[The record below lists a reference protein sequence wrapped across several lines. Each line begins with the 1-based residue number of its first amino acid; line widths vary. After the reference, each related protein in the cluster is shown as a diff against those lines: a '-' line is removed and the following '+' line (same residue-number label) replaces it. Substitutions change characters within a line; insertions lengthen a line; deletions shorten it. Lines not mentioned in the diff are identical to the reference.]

1 MKAHDGRKQHFWRAS
16 RGGHT
21 LFERYTEK
29 ARRVIFF
36 ARYEASQFGSPYIE
50 TEHLLLGLL
59 REDKALT
66 NRFLR
71 SHASV
76 ESIRKQIEG
85 HTTIR
90 EKVSTSV
97 DLPLSNECKR
107 VLAYAAEE
115 AERLSH
121 KHIGTEHLLLGLLR
135 EEKCFAA
142 EILHERGLRL
152 GTIREELARTSQEKA
167 QPAQR
172 QGGGSGGG
180 GNRETSLL
188 AEFSRDLTQAA
199 MDNQLDPLVGREQE
213 IDRCIQ
219 ILCRRTKNNPVLIGE
234 PGVGKTA
241 IVEGMAQRIAD
252 GDVPSFLADKRI
264 LSLDLSLIVAGT
276 KYRGQFEERLK
287 TIMKELMENQNA
299 IVFIDELHTLVGAGS
314 AEGSLDAANIL
325 KPALSR
331 GEIQCIG
338 ATTPAEY
345 RKSIEK
351 DRSLERR
358 FQAVKVPPPGEQD
371 AIKVIQGIKERYEKF
386 HAVTYTDAAIEFSVL
401 HSSRYIPDRYLP
413 DKAIDL
419 IDEAGARVKLR
430 QTSLPEEITDV
441 QKRIK
446 FIVHRMENAIA
457 NHEFEK
463 ARFYSD
469 EERKERENLRALREK
484 YHLDDSTTGV
494 VTREDIEEVVSRWTG
509 VPVTSL
515 KEEEMQKLLRVEEEL
530 HRRIVSQDK
539 AISALARAIR
549 RSRAGLKSPNR
560 PIGSFLFLGPT
571 GVGKTEV
578 ARALAQF
585 LFGSDKSLVRFDMS
599 EYMEK
604 HEVSKLIGSP
614 PGYVGY
620 EEGGQLTERVR
631 RSPYSV
637 VLLDEIEKAHPD
649 VFNILLQVFEDG
661 QLTDGLGNTVDFKNV
676 IIIMTSNIGAR
687 HLMKQKGLGF
697 SMNAKEEEGEVG
709 AKVED
714 LVKGEVKKVFNPE
727 FLNRLDEII
736 IFNALAEGDLMQIV
750 ELMVQQIN
758 AHLAQRAITISVT
771 DDAKKWILAKTIGD
785 KMYGARPLRRA
796 LQKYIEDPLSEAL
809 IQGAFTTRPAF
820 IEVFLENNNL
830 FYRPVGANAE
840 ADAMLLYSS

>member
-1 MKAHDGRKQHFWRAS
+1 M
-16 RGGHT
+16 
-21 LFERYTEK
+21 FERYTEK

-142 EILHERGLRL
+142 EILTERGLRL
-152 GTIREELARTSQEKA
+152 PAIRDELQRTTQEKA
-167 QPAQR
+167 PVQQSSKGGQR
-172 QGGGSGGG
+172 NEQ
-180 GNRETSLL
+180 SLL
-188 AEFSRDLTQAA
+188 AEFSRDLTQNAI
-199 MDNQLDPLVGREQE
+199 DQQLDPLVGRDAEVE
-213 IDRCIQ
+213 RVIQ

-241 IVEGMAQRIAD
+241 IVEGLAQKIAD

-264 LSLDLSLIVAGT
+264 LALDLSLIVAGT

-287 TIMKELMENQNA
+287 TIMKELMENQNC

-358 FQAVKVPPPGEQD
+358 FQAVKVPPPNEED
-371 AIKVIQGIKERYEKF
+371 AIKIINGIKEKYEKF
-386 HAVTYTDAAIEFSVL
+386 HAVSYTDEAINFSVT
-401 HSSRYIPDRYLP
+401 HSSRYIPDRFLP

-430 QTSLPEEITDV
+430 QTSLPEELTEV

-469 EERKERENLRALREK
+469 EERKERENLRTLRDK
-484 YHLDDSTTGV
+484 YHLDDSSAGI
-494 VTREDIEEVVSRWTG
+494 VTREDIEDVVSRWTG
-509 VPVTSL
+509 VPITSI
-515 KEEEMQKLLRVEEEL
+515 KEEETQKLLRVEEEL
-530 HRRIVSQDK
+530 HKRVISQDK

-549 RSRAGLKSPNR
+549 RSRAGLKNPAR

-571 GVGKTEV
+571 GVGKTEM
-578 ARALAQF
+578 ARTLAHF
-585 LFGSDKSLVRFDMS
+585 LFGSEKSLIRFDMS
-599 EYMEK
+599 EFMEK
-604 HEVSKLIGSP
+604 HSVSKLIGSP

-620 EEGGQLTERVR
+620 EEGGQLTERVK

-661 QLTDGLGNTVDFKNV
+661 QLTDGLGNTVDFKNT
-676 IIIMTSNIGAR
+676 IIVMTSNIGAK
-687 HLMKQKGLGF
+687 HLQKREGLGF
-697 SMNAKEEEGEVG
+697 QSSNENMVLDKMEE
-709 AKVED
+709 
-714 LVKGEVKKVFNPE
+714 LVKGEVKRTFNPE
-727 FLNRLDEII
+727 FLNRLDEVI
-736 IFNALAEGDLMQIV
+736 IFTSLTNTDLMQIM
-750 ELMVQQIN
+750 ELLVQQMN
-758 AHLAQRAITISVT
+758 ANLVHKAITLSVT
-771 DDAKKWILAKTIGD
+771 DSAKQWIIDKTASERT
-785 KMYGARPLRRA
+785 YGARPLRRA
-796 LQKYIEDPLSEAL
+796 LQRFVEDPLSEAL
-809 IQGAFTTRPAF
+809 IAGGIVQRPAF
-820 IEVFLENNNL
+820 LEVYLENNHL
-830 FYRPVGANAE
+830 FYRTISPDGPDDGEEKSAGLALS
-840 ADAMLLYSS
+840 AA